1 MELVCVMIG
10 FFLLLSSGLR
20 WAAVMARFITIQRLL
35 SPFNET
41 YFFSKIYISTVIL
54 QILLLVLFNII
65 VLQSQISIQSLN
77 VHDMEYAN
85 KK

>member
-1 MELVCVMIG
+1 
-10 FFLLLSSGLR
+10 
-20 WAAVMARFITIQRLL
+20 MARFITIQRLL

-41 YFFSKIYISTVIL
+41 YFYSRIYISPVIL

-77 VHDMEYAN
+77 VHDMDYAN